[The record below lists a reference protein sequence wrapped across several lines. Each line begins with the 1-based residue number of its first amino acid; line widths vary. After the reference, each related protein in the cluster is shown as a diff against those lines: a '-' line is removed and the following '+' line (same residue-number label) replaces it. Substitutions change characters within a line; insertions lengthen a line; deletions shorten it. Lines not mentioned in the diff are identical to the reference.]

1 MKRLFIAI
9 PYYIATL
16 TKEPEMKFITTTIML
31 LIFSPSVF
39 AAGSLGSKEVLLDNE
54 VVEVV
59 RLTYPAGSESGMHTH
74 KYPSRVAYFVKGGK
88 LELIPGDPGKPA
100 DVLNVADGQTL
111 YLPGGTHNVR
121 NIGDTEVV
129 IIETEIK

>member
-39 AAGSLGSKEVLLDNE
+39 SAASLGSREVLLDNE

-59 RLTYPAGSESGMHTH
+59 RLTYPAGAESGMHTH
-74 KYPSRVAYFVKGGK
+74 KYPSRVAYFVQGGK
-88 LELIPGDPGKPA
+88 LELVPGDPEKPA
-100 DVLNVADGQTL
+100 DVLDVVDGQAL

>member
-1 MKRLFIAI
+1 
-9 PYYIATL
+9 
-16 TKEPEMKFITTTIML
+16 MKFITTTIML

-74 KYPSRVAYFVKGGK
+74 KYPNRVAYFVKGGK
-88 LELIPGDPGKPA
+88 LELTPGDPEKPA
-100 DVLNVADGQTL
+100 DVLDIADGQTL